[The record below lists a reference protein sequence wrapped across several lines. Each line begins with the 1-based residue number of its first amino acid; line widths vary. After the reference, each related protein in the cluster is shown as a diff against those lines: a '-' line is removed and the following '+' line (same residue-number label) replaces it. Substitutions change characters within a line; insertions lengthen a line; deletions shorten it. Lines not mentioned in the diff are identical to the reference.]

1 MFGGFREEKRDGRK
15 VKTKPQLFLYFL
27 ISLLDHIRNR
37 IVKKNLI
44 GPSMNHWDEH
54 FTIKQTNNILFTS
67 FLATDGPEILQF
79 NPNPYSVPRIPISKF
94 RIGRL

>member
-37 IVKKNLI
+37 IVKKKLN
-44 GPSMNHWDEH
+44 W
-54 FTIKQTNNILFTS
+54 
-67 FLATDGPEILQF
+67 
-79 NPNPYSVPRIPISKF
+79 PINEPL
-94 RIGRL
+94 G

>member
-1 MFGGFREEKRDGRK
+1 VVSEKKNVMDA
-15 VKTKPQLFLYFL
+15 KPQLFLYFL

-54 FTIKQTNNILFTS
+54 FTIKQTNNILSTS
-67 FLATDGPEILQF
+67 FLATDGPEIFQF
-79 NPNPYSVPRIPISKF
+79 CAKDRCIKIQDW
-94 RIGRL
+94 